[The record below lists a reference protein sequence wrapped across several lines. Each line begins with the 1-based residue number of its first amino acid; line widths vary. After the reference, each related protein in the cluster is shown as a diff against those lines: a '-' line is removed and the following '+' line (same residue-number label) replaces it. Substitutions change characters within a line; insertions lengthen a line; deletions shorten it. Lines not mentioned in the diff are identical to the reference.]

1 MSVIYVSIRLTGRIY
16 INIGNS
22 QSVLH
27 YKKEGKLGI
36 TFLL

>member
-1 MSVIYVSIRLTGRIY
+1 MSVIYVSIKLKVRIY

-22 QSVLH
+22 QSVLY
-27 YKKEGKLGI
+27 YKKDGKLGI